1 MGGGEGRREEVQQHS
16 IIDESHAFW
25 DEVVHPF
32 LADRF
37 PAETSQ
43 MAAGFFGYGSEVLRL
58 DDEYSTDHHF
68 GLRVNILLPEALMQ
82 SRGAAI
88 EDGLA
93 ASLPPEW
100 RGRELREGYT
110 RTKGVALASLEQHLR
125 STIGLE
131 RAPETLTEW
140 LKIPEEDIT
149 HVVAGEVWHEP
160 QGRFTAIRQSLGD
173 YYPEP
178 VRLRRLAHW
187 SRYFSGM
194 GVYALK
200 RALLRDNL
208 LYASTTFARSL
219 RWGVQMAFM
228 LDRTYYPY
236 DKWLTAMFHRL
247 PRMGPRL
254 AAIVDEAPRLSTGW
268 ERKLEL
274 LHQMSDVLDAAMV
287 EDGLIAP
294 HPAYRVSPT
303 SGYRLLEAAY
313 AELIQKSPPEIKGVI
328 PEWEQ
333 VHWESFHSG
342 FVDGVDLVDWRRMLV
357 LEEK

>member
-1 MGGGEGRREEVQQHS
+1 MADKRS
-16 IIDESHAFW
+16 IIDESHDFW
-25 DEVVHPF
+25 SEIVLPLLTGHY
-32 LADRF
+32 
-37 PAETSQ
+37 PAETAQ

-68 GLRVNILLPEALMQ
+68 GLRVNILLPQALMDAK
-82 SRGAAI
+82 GKAI
-88 EDGLA
+88 EETLA
-93 ASLPPEW
+93 ALLPHTW
-100 RGRELREGYT
+100 RDRELREGYT
-110 RTKGVALASLEQHLR
+110 RTKGVALASLDHHLL
-125 STIGLE
+125 STIGLDH
-131 RAPETLTEW
+131 PPQTLTEW
-140 LKIPEEDIT
+140 LTIPEEDIT
-149 HVVAGEVWHEP
+149 HVIAGEVWHDP
-160 QGRFTAIRQSLGD
+160 SGQFSAVRHALLN

-200 RALLRDNL
+200 RALLRNNT

-236 DKWLTAMFHRL
+236 DKWLTEMFHRL

-254 AAIVDEAPRLSTGW
+254 AHIVDKAPQLSTGW
-268 ERKLEL
+268 EEKLQL
-274 LHQMSDVLDAAMV
+274 LHEMSDILDQAMV

-294 HPAYRVSPT
+294 HPRYKASAT
-303 SGYRLLEAAY
+303 SGYRLLESAY
-313 AELIQKSPPEIKGVI
+313 AELIQKCPTEIKTLV
-328 PEWEQ
+328 PQWEQ

-342 FVDGVDLVDWRRMLV
+342 FVDQVDIADWRRMLV
-357 LEEK
+357 LEAE

>member
-1 MGGGEGRREEVQQHS
+1 MAEIRS
-16 IIDESHAFW
+16 IIDDSHDFW
-25 DEVVHPF
+25 DEVVSP
-32 LADRF
+32 LLQARF
-37 PAETSQ
+37 PAETAQ

-58 DDEYSTDHHF
+58 DDGYSTDHHF
-68 GLRVNILLPEALMQ
+68 GLRVNILLPEAMTAAK
-82 SRGAAI
+82 GAAI

-93 ASLPPEW
+93 AHLPQAW

-125 STIGLE
+125 STIGLDH
-131 RAPETLTEW
+131 PPQTLTEW

-149 HVVAGEVWHEP
+149 HVVAGELWHDP
-160 QGRFTAIRQSLGD
+160 SARFTAIRTALAA

-200 RALLRDNL
+200 RALLRGNT

-219 RWGVQMAFM
+219 RWGVQMAFL

-236 DKWLTAMFHRL
+236 DKWLTEMFHRL

-254 AAIVDEAPRLSTGW
+254 AAIVDEAPRLDTGW
-268 ERKLEL
+268 DRKLEL
-274 LHQMSDVLDAAMV
+274 LHQMSDILDAAMV

-294 HPAYRVSPT
+294 HPTYRVSET
-303 SGYRLLEAAY
+303 SGYRLLESAY
-313 AELIQKSPPEIKGVI
+313 AELIQKCPDEIKTVI

-333 VHWESFHSG
+333 VHWESFHSA
-342 FVDGVDLVDWRRMLV
+342 FVDGVDIADWRRMLV
-357 LEEK
+357 LEERR

>member
-1 MGGGEGRREEVQQHS
+1 MAEKPS
-16 IIDESHAFW
+16 IIDDSRAFW
-25 DEVVHPF
+25 AEVVHP
-32 LADRF
+32 LLMTHF
-37 PAETSQ
+37 PQETAQ

-58 DDEYSTDHHF
+58 DDDYSTDHHF
-68 GLRVNILLPEALMQ
+68 GLRVNILLPGALMRA
-82 SRGAAI
+82 RGEAI

-93 ASLPPEW
+93 AHLPQQW
-100 RGRELREGYT
+100 RGQELREGYT
-110 RTKGVALASLEQHLR
+110 RTKGVALASLEHHLR

-131 RAPETLTEW
+131 HPPQSLTEW
-140 LKIPEEDIT
+140 LNIPEEDIT
-149 HVVAGEVWHEP
+149 HIVAGEVWHDP
-160 QGRFTAIRQSLGD
+160 SGGFSDIRAALSN

-200 RALLRDNL
+200 RALLRDNA
-208 LYASTTFARSL
+208 LYASTTFARAL

-236 DKWLTAMFHRL
+236 DKWMTAMFHRL

-254 AAIVDEAPRLSTGW
+254 AAIVQEAPLLSTSW

-274 LHQMSDVLDAAMV
+274 LHQMSDILDAAMV

-294 HPAYRVSPT
+294 HPPYRVSPT
-303 SGYRLLEAAY
+303 SGYRLLESAY
-313 AELIQKSPPEIKGVI
+313 AELIQACPDEIKAVV

-333 VHWESFHSG
+333 VHWESFHST
-342 FVDGVDLVDWRRMLV
+342 FVDGVDLADWRRMLV
-357 LEEK
+357 LEES